1 MQESREEDEQLRRCK
16 EGCGCDGREE
26 REEVRLLQRYLED
39 QLMLVGSVY
48 DCGEEE
54 EEEDHG
60 DWDLLENL
68 IWVLLE
74 KK

>member
-1 MQESREEDEQLRRCK
+1 
-16 EGCGCDGREE
+16 
-26 REEVRLLQRYLED
+26 
-39 QLMLVGSVY
+39 MLVGSVY

-54 EEEDHG
+54 EEEEEEDHG
-60 DWDLLENL
+60 DRDLLENP